1 MENFKEPIQEFGGS
15 WTEDKLRCFEN
26 YVNAYLIIMKSTK
39 DKYRGWPK
47 TIYFDGFAGSG
58 INIKSSQLGYDLFF
72 NNVETEELSV
82 YKGSAERVLSL
93 PIKFDE
99 YYFVDIVSDNI
110 STLKKYLVDKGFD
123 ISNCHFKIG
132 DVNEE
137 LKYFSSKLTQQ
148 EAVLILLDPFGM
160 DIHWDSIETLKN
172 KRIDLWILVPSG
184 MVINRLLD
192 RKGNIIYSKK
202 LESYFGLQFEEI
214 KNIFYEKQQVETLFE
229 QKETIQKINKP
240 IEKIAEIY
248 INRLKNIFK
257 FVTEKPLVLLNSKNV
272 PIYHFIFASNNNTAF
287 KIASYIIEKRQK

>member
-1 MENFKEPIQEFGGS
+1 
-15 WTEDKLRCFEN
+15 
-26 YVNAYLIIMKSTK
+26 
-39 DKYRGWPK
+39 
-47 TIYFDGFAGSG
+47 
-58 INIKSSQLGYDLFF
+58 
-72 NNVETEELSV
+72 
-82 YKGSAERVLSL
+82 
-93 PIKFDE
+93 
-99 YYFVDIVSDNI
+99 
-110 STLKKYLVDKGFD
+110 
-123 ISNCHFKIG
+123 
-132 DVNEE
+132 
-137 LKYFSSKLTQQ
+137 
-148 EAVLILLDPFGM
+148 M

-192 RKGNIIYSKK
+192 RKGNIICSQK
-202 LESYFGLQFEEI
+202 LESYFGLQIEEI
-214 KNIFYEKQQVETLFE
+214 KNIFYEKQEVETLFE